1 MNPRLATCLIWLTL
15 VMVWP
20 VSMLGLDGSFTPVAR
35 FIQLASALSWLGFL
49 EGTEGMV
56 GLFIGLLWGHAVV
69 YGAVLF
75 AISFALVRLGLARLP
90 GGLRAG
96 AAVAVMAAVILWGV
110 FITEYDTQFPHSS
123 PHASWSELY
132 R

>member
-20 VSMLGLDGSFTPVAR
+20 VSMFGLDGSFTPVAR

-69 YGAVLF
+69 YGAARGEVGGG
-75 AISFALVRLGLARLP
+75 APSGLGGVATARAQASHSASRSM
-90 GGLRAG
+90 GR
-96 AAVAVMAAVILWGV
+96 AAVSARIKPSAVDFV
-110 FITEYDTQFPHSS
+110 SS
-123 PHASWSELY
+123 SSS
-132 R
+132 RS